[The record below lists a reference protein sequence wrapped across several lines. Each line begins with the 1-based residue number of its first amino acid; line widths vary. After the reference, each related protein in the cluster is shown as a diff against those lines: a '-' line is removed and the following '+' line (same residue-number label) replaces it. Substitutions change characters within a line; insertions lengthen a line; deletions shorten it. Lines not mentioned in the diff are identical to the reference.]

1 MTPENAP
8 QSTLSPMLY
17 WQVMSGFQMSAAM
30 RTAVELSLF
39 TKIGEGNKTA
49 AAIAEACGAS
59 ERGIRILCDTMAVLG
74 FLSKQGNEYG
84 LTDVSAVFLNKNSPA
99 YIGSTIDFIMSPMQM
114 RGFEDLTSAVKQG
127 GSARRENDSIVEDSE
142 MWVKFAR
149 SMAPMMIPSAMFIL
163 QNLDIETDRKLKILD
178 IAAGHGMF
186 GVMFAQKFPNAEVY
200 PLDWANVLTVAQ
212 ENAEKAGVADRLHP
226 IPGSAFDVEMGEG
239 YDIILLTNFLHHFD
253 KPGCV
258 DFLKK
263 IHAALAD
270 DGQVLTLE
278 FIPNDDRISPPA
290 EALFSLVM
298 LAATPGGDAYTFA
311 ELKEMFEAAGFSQN
325 GHLSMP
331 AMPQH
336 WVVSKK

>member
-1 MTPENAP
+1 MP
-8 QSTLSPMLY
+8 Y
-17 WQVMSGFQMSAAM
+17 WQVMTGFQMSAAM
-30 RTAVELSLF
+30 KTAIELRLF
-39 TKIGEGNKTA
+39 TRIGEGSRTA
-49 AAIAEACGAS
+49 AGLAAACGAS

-74 FLSKQGNEYG
+74 FLSKEGNEYG
-84 LTDVSAVFLNKNSPA
+84 LNETAAFFLDQNSPA
-99 YIGSTIDFIMSPMQM
+99 YLGSTIEFIMSPMQM
-114 RGFEDLTSAVKQG
+114 RGYEDLTTAVKQG
-127 GSARRENDSIVEDSE
+127 GSSRREDDSIAEDSE

-149 SMAPMMIPSAMFIL
+149 AMAPMMIPSAQYIL
-163 QNLDIETDRKLKILD
+163 QTLEVSSDSKLKILD

-186 GVMFAQKFPNAEVY
+186 GVMFAQKFPNAEIY

-212 ENAEKAGVADRLHP
+212 ENAEKVGVAGRLHP

-253 KPGCV
+253 KPTNTR
-258 DFLKK
+258 FLKK
-263 IHAALAD
+263 IRAALAD
-270 DGQVLTLE
+270 GGQVLTLE

-325 GHLSMP
+325 EHRTIP
-331 AMPQH
+331 QMPQH
-336 WVVSKK
+336 WIVSKK